1 MSLVDARTVAFMMF
15 CVYRQNLI
23 TDSKGTEPSA
33 CLTELCT
40 YMYYREL
47 DIVRSL
53 AFLRTRVLEKEELYE
68 ALCLQW
74 TQKTVYDRAM
84 SIL

>member
-40 YMYYREL
+40 YMYYRVKHCTKFGISWAKIIREGGT
-47 DIVRSL
+47 VRSFVSL
-53 AFLRTRVLEKEELYE
+53 VNPEN
-68 ALCLQW
+68 CL
-74 TQKTVYDRAM
+74 
-84 SIL
+84 